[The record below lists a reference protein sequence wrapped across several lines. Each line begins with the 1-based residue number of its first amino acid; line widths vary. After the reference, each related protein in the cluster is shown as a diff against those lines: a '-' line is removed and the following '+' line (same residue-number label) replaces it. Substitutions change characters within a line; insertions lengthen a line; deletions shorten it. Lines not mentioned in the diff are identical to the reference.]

1 MIEQTWPN
9 FHGCG
14 EDWLFN
20 SHESDLNIKPYGTT
34 NYIYYLKGI
43 TGRNEA
49 NKILGKIQRI
59 SAK

>member
-1 MIEQTWPN
+1 MIEQSWPN

-14 EDWLFN
+14 KDWLFN
-20 SHESDLNIKPYGTT
+20 KYKSALNIKPYGTT

-43 TGRNEA
+43 MGRNKA
-49 NKILGKIQRI
+49 KKILWKIPRI